1 MAIAL
6 IIVSPK
12 IVIHWYWLILVNE
25 PRGYAKT
32 QSMLSIFEQSVV
44 QIYYS
49 RVYGLLELMIINPF
63 LN

>member
-6 IIVSPK
+6 TIVSPK
-12 IVIHWYWLILVNE
+12 IFIHWYWLILVNE

-32 QSMLSIFEQSVV
+32 QNMMSILNSQSCKSA
-44 QIYYS
+44 IAEYM
-49 RVYGLLELMIINPF
+49 ELDLNIINPF